1 MYKRTWRE
9 YRTAGGG
16 RPIRDFLFSL
26 SDEDRA
32 AILEEMEY
40 VRCHGRKVARHI
52 RGEIYEV
59 RVNYNAKIY
68 RILFACQGHFDHI
81 LLSLEGFQKK
91 TQLTPPKS
99 IKLAEQRLADWKL
112 RGERHKQIKRTKGE
126 S

>member
-59 RVNYNAKIY
+59 RVNYNAKAY
-68 RILFACQGHFDHI
+68 RILFACQGHFDQYI
-81 LLSLEGFQKK
+81 TFSRGLSEKDATNTSKEHQNSRA
-91 TQLTPPKS
+91 T
-99 IKLAEQRLADWKL
+99 ID
-112 RGERHKQIKRTKGE
+112 
-126 S
+126 